1 MDNFINL
8 KRAAIHIVATDGELN
23 KLKNFT
29 TSAWV
34 LYRFDYE
41 LVLYLFFRTIG
52 GIELIDALYN
62 GVPASAFQGPIRTAR
77 RSALSKRLGS
87 HMPRRF
93 REGVELPVPVE
104 GAPFLLACHFRA
116 RPAPRVRWFRAGL
129 EMPSVPTPG
138 ANFVCQIL
146 WSKFMCC
153 ANLFGW
159 N

>member
-1 MDNFINL
+1 MSTVKIRVFYSIQFVS
-8 KRAAIHIVATDGELN
+8 I
-23 KLKNFT
+23 
-29 TSAWV
+29 
-34 LYRFDYE
+34 
-41 LVLYLFFRTIG
+41 FRTIG

-104 GAPFLLACHFRA
+104 GAPFLLTCYFRA

-138 ANFVCQIL
+138 ANFVSQIL
-146 WSKFMCC
+146 
-153 ANLFGW
+153 
-159 N
+159 